1 MKLPSI
7 VCYVIWCSK
16 IVLAESRGST
26 RTSPTYYKKGPLQ
39 TITGAEIS
47 SDANDSVVN
56 YSSNWAGVILNP
68 PSSDKPFTSVSG
80 TFAVPAPSVPSGQ
93 PDGKYTSSVWLGIDG
108 VNNTN
113 AILQAGIDI
122 TITKAGDQA
131 GYVFGAFYEWY
142 PNYAVDFTSFSL
154 TAGDVIAIDITTT
167 SSTSGVVI
175 LENVTTGQSIS
186 QSVSAPSSSALVRGT
201 SAEWIVEN
209 FEGLGAALNFS
220 DFGSVVFE
228 NCAAG
233 TTSESWGISDA
244 SLVRMKTLGGSILTD
259 VEILGSS
266 EARINY
272 IQ

>member
-7 VCYVIWCSK
+7 VCCVVWCSE
-16 IVLAESRGST
+16 IVLAESHGST
-26 RTSPTYYKKGPLQ
+26 RTSPTYYTKGPLQ
-39 TITGAEIS
+39 TITGAGYS
-47 SDANDSVVN
+47 SDANNSIVS
-56 YSSNWAGVILNP
+56 YSPNWAGVILNP
-68 PSSDKPFTSVSG
+68 PSSDKPLTSVSG

-93 PDGKYTSSVWLGIDG
+93 PDGEYTSSIWLGIDG

-122 TITKAGDQA
+122 TITKAGDHT
-131 GYVFGAFYEWY
+131 GYVFDAFYEWY

-167 SSTSGVVI
+167 SSTSGVIV
-175 LENVTTGQSIS
+175 LENVTTGQSIT
-186 QSVSAPSSSALVRGT
+186 QSVNAPSSSAPVRGT
-201 SAEWIVEN
+201 SAEWVVEN

-220 DFGSVVFE
+220 DFGSVMFE

-233 TTSESWGISDA
+233 TSSESWGISDA
-244 SLVRMKTLGGSILTD
+244 SLVRMKTLGGTVLTG

-266 EARINY
+266 AARINY